1 MGLAGGRPEDRTRSG
16 DLAFLPDTM
25 EMDTGED
32 AERGVPAVRFAV
44 QRARDLVI
52 LDVVALGMRLETAG
66 DLGPRLVVEI
76 EHAGK
81 ARLVVR
87 FPPQHLGE
95 EAWEDTD
102 PTPPRDELAAARLAG
117 FSRLVFAVPAEE
129 EIEFSTEGVLAAM
142 RRLVLVVVPLARP
155 RSDPRP
161 RIGELLG
168 HLHLPGGLVLAQAD
182 TGPVLSAATRRAPV
196 PVAARGVD
204 DLIRGSAALHALRV
218 HLAGQA
224 AVDIRPGGAGGQR
237 PGAGAAIADH
247 PLLGPGGLVV
257 DIPRPRPRRPLQA
270 RAPGSEETA
279 IEAPWRL
286 VLSPSDQEG
295 FTHADTPV
303 GPADPIEAPEPATG
317 RERIELWHSRLGIR
331 RVEPAPDGTE
341 TVRVDERADRQR
353 IVRAIWAR
361 EREFSEGEPDPD
373 PDPFR
378 TSLSPHDRSQLVLQS
393 AETVGDIAPEP
404 VDVNGLALSA
414 LGGWLDLHGAWEADR
429 YSTQGIGGAIES
441 WDHIAPM
448 GRDQFVQVVYVGYLY
463 PLGHKAVL
471 VKQTERKIRTAVDP
485 VARLYQ
491 RFFIV
496 VAEPERTHGV
506 NDLPFKHV
514 RFLTL
519 VTPPLVDPAG
529 PTEPGEPPKPLPP
542 QFWPTL
548 PGDRS
553 VFFGVETTDHDGRHA
568 RLLLPLLF
576 LDAAEVLAPGATVT
590 AADSEYRPDARA
602 LIQAD
607 GQRIAFAPSIRPGDT
622 SAEVRTLRLDA
633 TLEGCAGVGAGRW
646 LQPRLRAAEIVP
658 ATSRLLT
665 PAAETFHTNY
675 HPTFAK
681 HGFPAVAGSAG
692 NATDLFLRV
701 IDPAQILGDVF
712 PPPPVLPKVTFGS
725 TERSGGFVDP
735 GQQIA
740 GLTRGLGTIGN
751 VDGALAGS
759 FDPEQLLG
767 QASPKLF
774 GLFKL
779 TDLLP
784 ALGLDQAPRF
794 ITEAL
799 GPVQGLLADLAALQG
814 ALERAAAQEAP
825 LQGHADD
832 LAAAVGAFTDA
843 LAPLLDPTQPHDYTA
858 AAEEI
863 KQRLDAFTATVDA
876 LTPLVATLP
885 LPPLARSELDKLL
898 RGVRPYVEDA
908 DEIAAAV
915 VQVVEFAKGL
925 DPENLEVRAK
935 LDWSTPI
942 EPFQI
947 AGENVFEARDPL
959 RIAVESRAG
968 AKTGASFDAVAELT
982 DFSLTLVP
990 PASLMRM
997 HFDRLAF
1004 RAGSAGK
1011 PDVDVVFGGI
1021 EFIGPLSFVE
1031 TLKEL
1036 IPLDGFSDPPFLDV
1050 APDGVRAGFTLGLP
1064 NVAVGVFALQNISLG
1079 SDCSVPFVGR
1089 SVSVGFNFCT
1099 RERPFALTVAFIG
1112 GGGFFGLRATPK
1124 GLDLLELSLE
1134 AGARLAVDLGVASGS
1149 IEAML
1154 GIYLRLEGQ
1163 GGSLTGYFRLR
1174 GEVDV
1179 LGLISASIELSL
1191 ELHYEFKTGKMVG
1204 RATITIEVEVFAFST
1219 SVQVSAERRFA
1230 GSAGDPSFA
1239 QVMAVA
1245 ADGSAPRWDN
1255 YCEAF
1260 A

>member
-1 MGLAGGRPEDRTRSG
+1 MGLA
-16 DLAFLPDTM
+16 A
-25 EMDTGED
+25 DTGED
-32 AERGVPAVRFAV
+32 AEWGVPAVRFAV
-44 QRARDLVI
+44 RRARDLVV
-52 LDVVALGMRLETAG
+52 LDVVALGMRLEVAG
-66 DLGPRLVVEI
+66 DRGPRLVVWAG
-76 EHAGK
+76 HADE

-95 EAWEDTD
+95 QAWEDID
-102 PTPPRDELAAARLAG
+102 PTPPRDELAAARLANP
-117 FSRLVFAVPAEE
+117 SRLVFAVPAEE
-129 EIEFSTEGVLAAM
+129 EIEFSTVGVLTAM
-142 RRLVLVVVPLARP
+142 RRLALVVVPLARP
-155 RSDPRP
+155 RSNPRP

-168 HLHLPGGLVLAQAD
+168 HLHLPGGLVLAEAD
-182 TGPVLSAATRRAPV
+182 TGPVLSAATRRSPV

-204 DLIRGSAALHALRV
+204 DLIRGSTSLHALRV
-218 HLAGQA
+218 HLAGRA
-224 AVDIRPGGAGGQR
+224 AVNIRPGEADGERSRSGTG
-237 PGAGAAIADH
+237 IADR
-247 PLLGPGGLVV
+247 PLIGPGGLVV
-257 DIPRPRPRRPLQA
+257 DIPRLRPRRPLQA
-270 RAPGSEETA
+270 RAPGGEETA

-303 GPADPIEAPEPATG
+303 GPTDDPIEAPEPATA
-317 RERIELWHSRLGIR
+317 RERIELWHSRLGVR
-331 RVEPAPDGTE
+331 RVESAPDGTE
-341 TVRVDERADRQR
+341 TVRVDERVDRQR

-361 EREFSEGEPDPD
+361 ECEFSEGEPDPD
-373 PDPFR
+373 PEPFR
-378 TSLSPHDRSQLVLQS
+378 TSLGPNDRSRLVQQS
-393 AETVGDIAPEP
+393 AETVGDVAPEP
-404 VDVNGLALSA
+404 VDVKGLALSA
-414 LGGWLDLHGAWEADR
+414 LGGWLDLHGAWDAER
-429 YSTQGIGGAIES
+429 YSTLGIEGAIKS
-441 WDHIAPM
+441 WGHIAPM
-448 GRDQFVQVVYVGYLY
+448 GRDQFVEVVYVGYLY
-463 PLGHKAVL
+463 PLGHRAVL
-471 VKQTERKIRTAVDP
+471 VKQTERKIRTSVDP

-491 RFFIV
+491 RFFVV
-496 VAEPERTHGV
+496 VAEPERTHGA

-529 PTEPGEPPKPLPP
+529 PTKPGEPPKPPP
-542 QFWPTL
+542 RFWPTL
-548 PGDRS
+548 PGGHAVS
-553 VFFGVETTDHDGRHA
+553 FSVETTDHDGRHA
-568 RLLLPLLF
+568 RLRLPLLF
-576 LDAAEVLAPGATVT
+576 LDAAEVLAPGATAT
-590 AADSEYRPDARA
+590 AADSMYRTDPRA
-602 LIQAD
+602 LIPAD

-622 SAEVRTLRLDA
+622 SAEVQTLRLDA
-633 TLEGCAGVGAGRW
+633 RLEGQAGVGGGRR
-646 LQPRLRAAEIVP
+646 LQPNLRAAEIVP

-665 PAAETFHTNY
+665 PAAETFHASY
-675 HPTFAK
+675 HPTFAEN
-681 HGFPAVAGSAG
+681 GFPAVAGSGG
-692 NATDLFLRV
+692 NAADLFLRV
-701 IDPAQILGDVF
+701 VDPAKVLADEI
-712 PPPPVLPKVTFGS
+712 PPPPTLPRVSFGG
-725 TERSGGFVDP
+725 TERSGGFVEP

-740 GLTRGLGTIGN
+740 GLSRVLGTVGD

-759 FDPEQLLG
+759 FDPEKLLG
-767 QASPKLF
+767 QASPMLF
-774 GLFKL
+774 GLFRL

-784 ALGLDQAPRF
+784 ALGLGQAPRF

-799 GPVQGLLADLAALQG
+799 GPVQGLLADLTALQG
-814 ALERAAAQEAP
+814 ALERAAAQEVR
-825 LQGHADD
+825 LQAHADD
-832 LAAAVGAFTDA
+832 LAAAVDAFTDA
-843 LAPLLDPTQPHDYTA
+843 LAPLLDPTRPHEDTA
-858 AAEEI
+858 AAAEI
-863 KQRLDAFTATVDA
+863 GQRLEAFTATVDA

-885 LPPLARSELDKLL
+885 LPPLARTELDKLL

-908 DEIAAAV
+908 VKITTAV
-915 VQVVEFAKGL
+915 DQVLEFVKGL

-947 AGENVFEARDPL
+947 DGEKVFEARDPL
-959 RIAVESRAG
+959 RIAIESRAG
-968 AKTGASFDAVAELT
+968 AKTGAGFDAVAELT

-990 PASLMRM
+990 PTSLMRM

-1021 EFIGPLSFVE
+1021 EFLGPLSFVE

-1050 APDGVRAGFTLGLP
+1050 APDGVRAGFSLGLP

-1112 GGGFFGLRATPK
+1112 GGGFFGLRATPE

-1134 AGARLAVDLGVASGS
+1134 AGARLAVDFGVASGS

-1191 ELHYEFKTGKMVG
+1191 ELLYEFATGKMVG
-1204 RATITIEVEVFAFST
+1204 RATITIEVEVFMFSG

-1245 ADGSAPRWDN
+1245 SDGSAPRWDD

>member
-1 MGLAGGRPEDRTRSG
+1 MGLAGGRPGNRTRSG
-16 DLAFLPDTM
+16 DSAFLPGPM
-25 EMDTGED
+25 ETNTGED
-32 AERGVPAVRFAV
+32 AERGVPTVRFAV

-66 DLGPRLVVEI
+66 DLGPRLVVEAG
-76 EHAGK
+76 HAGK
-81 ARLVVR
+81 ARLVVG

-95 EAWEDTD
+95 EAWEDID
-102 PTPPRDELAAARLAG
+102 PTPPRDELAAARFAG
-117 FSRLVFAVPAEE
+117 FSRLVLAVPAEE

-142 RRLVLVVVPLARP
+142 RRLMLVVAPLARP
-155 RSDPRP
+155 RADPRP
-161 RIGELLG
+161 RVGELIG
-168 HLHLPGGLVLAQAD
+168 HLHLPGGLVLAQSG

-196 PVAARGVD
+196 PVATRGVD
-204 DLIRGSAALHALRV
+204 DLIRGSAALQALRV

-224 AVDIRPGGAGGQR
+224 AVDIRPGPSGR
-237 PGAGAAIADH
+237 PMPRAGASIADR

-286 VLSPSDQEG
+286 VLSPSDREG

-303 GPADPIEAPEPATG
+303 GPADPIEAPEPATA

-361 EREFSEGEPDPD
+361 EREFSEDEPDPD
-373 PDPFR
+373 PEPFR
-378 TSLSPHDRSQLVLQS
+378 TSLSPYDRSQLVLQS
-393 AETVGDIAPEP
+393 VETVGDIAPEP
-404 VDVNGLALSA
+404 VDVKGFALSA

-429 YSTQGIGGAIES
+429 YSTQGIGGAIKS

-491 RFFIV
+491 RFFII

-506 NDLPFKHV
+506 HDLPFNHV

-519 VTPPLVDPAG
+519 VTPPLADPA
-529 PTEPGEPPKPLPP
+529 EPGKPAEPPPP
-542 QFWPTL
+542 RFWPTL
-548 PGDRS
+548 PGGQAVS
-553 VFFGVETTDHDGRHA
+553 FSVETTDHDGRHA
-568 RLLLPLLF
+568 RLRLPLLF
-576 LDAAEVLAPGATVT
+576 LDAAEVLGPGAIAT
-590 AADSEYRPDARA
+590 AADSMYRTDPRA
-602 LIQAD
+602 LIPAD

-633 TLEGCAGVGAGRW
+633 TLEGRAGVGAGRW

-665 PAAETFHTNY
+665 PAAETFHANY
-675 HPTFAK
+675 HPTFAS
-681 HGFPAVAGSAG
+681 HGFPAVAGSGG
-692 NATDLFLRV
+692 NAADLFLQV
-701 IDPAQILGDVF
+701 VDSAKVLADEI
-712 PPPPVLPKVTFGS
+712 PPPSTLPRVTFGS
-725 TERSGGFVDP
+725 TERSGGFVEP

-740 GLTRGLGTIGN
+740 GLTRGLGTVGD

-759 FDPEQLLG
+759 FDPEKLLG
-767 QASPKLF
+767 QASPMLF

-794 ITEAL
+794 VTEAL

-814 ALERAAAQEAP
+814 ALERAAAQEAQ

-843 LAPLLDPTQPHDYTA
+843 LAPLLDPTQPDDPA
-858 AAEEI
+858 APGKI

-885 LPPLARSELDKLL
+885 LPPLARTELDKLL

-908 DEIAAAV
+908 DKVAAAV
-915 VQVVEFAKGL
+915 DQVVEFAKGL
-925 DPENLEVRAK
+925 DPKNLEVRAK

-982 DFSLTLVP
+982 DFSLMLVP

-1011 PDVDVVFGGI
+1011 PDVDAVFGGI

-1031 TLKEL
+1031 TLKDL
-1036 IPLDGFSDPPFLDV
+1036 IPIDGFSDPPFLDV

-1089 SVSVGFNFCT
+1089 SVSIGFNFCT

-1112 GGGFFGLRATPK
+1112 GGGFLGLRATPK

-1163 GGSLTGYFRLR
+1163 GSSLTGYFRLR

-1191 ELHYEFKTGKMVG
+1191 ELRYEFATGKMVG

-1239 QVMAVA
+1239 EVMELAE
-1245 ADGSAPRWDN
+1245 DGSAPRWDE

>member
-1 MGLAGGRPEDRTRSG
+1 MPSG
-16 DLAFLPDTM
+16 
-25 EMDTGED
+25 
-32 AERGVPAVRFAV
+32 GVPTVRFAV
-44 QRARDLVI
+44 ERARDLVI
-52 LDVVALGMRLETAG
+52 LDVVALGMRLETTG
-66 DLGPRLVVEI
+66 DRGPRLVVEAG
-76 EHAGK
+76 HAGK
-81 ARLVVR
+81 ARLIVR

-95 EAWEDTD
+95 QAWEDMD

-117 FSRLVFAVPAEE
+117 LSRLVFEVPAEE

-142 RRLVLVVVPLARP
+142 RRLALVVVPLARP

-168 HLHLPGGLVLAQAD
+168 HLHLPGGLVLAQAE
-182 TGPVLSAATRRAPV
+182 TGPVLSAATRRVPV
-196 PVAARGVD
+196 PIAARGVD

-237 PGAGAAIADH
+237 PRSGAASGDR
-247 PLLGPGGLVV
+247 PLLGAGGLVV

-286 VLSPSDQEG
+286 VLSPSDREG
-295 FTHADTPV
+295 FTHADTAV
-303 GPADPIEAPEPATG
+303 GPADPIEAPEPATA

-393 AETVGDIAPEP
+393 AETVGDVAPEP
-404 VDVNGLALSA
+404 VDAKGFALSA

-429 YSTQGIGGAIES
+429 YSAQGIGGAIKS

-491 RFFIV
+491 RTFIV
-496 VAEPERTHGV
+496 VVEPERTHGV
-506 NDLPFKHV
+506 NDLPFNHV

-519 VTPPLVDPAG
+519 VTPPLAAPS
-529 PTEPGEPPKPLPP
+529 PPP
-542 QFWPTL
+542 FWPTL
-548 PGDRS
+548 PGGQNVIFS
-553 VFFGVETTDHDGRHA
+553 VETIDHDGRHA
-568 RLLLPLLF
+568 RLRLPLLF
-576 LDAAEVLAPGATVT
+576 LDAAEVLGPGATAT
-590 AADSEYRPDARA
+590 AADSMYRTDSRA
-602 LIQAD
+602 LIPAD

-633 TLEGCAGVGAGRW
+633 TLEGRAGVGAGRW

-658 ATSRLLT
+658 ATSKLLT
-665 PAAETFHTNY
+665 PAPETFHANY
-675 HPTFAK
+675 HPLFARR
-681 HGFPAVAGSAG
+681 GFPAIAGSDS
-692 NATDLFLRV
+692 NATDLFLQVVDSEKVLNDV
-701 IDPAQILGDVF
+701 IPT
-712 PPPPVLPKVTFGS
+712 PPTLPKVSFGS

-740 GLTRGLGTIGN
+740 GLTRGLGTVGDL
-751 VDGALAGS
+751 DGALAGS
-759 FDPEQLLG
+759 FDPGALLG
-767 QASPKLF
+767 QASPMLF

-814 ALERAAAQEAP
+814 ALERAAAQEAQ

-843 LAPLLDPTQPHDYTA
+843 LAPLLDPTQPHDGVA
-858 AAEEI
+858 ATI
-863 KQRLDAFTATVDA
+863 KQRLEALTGTVNA

-885 LPPLARSELDKLL
+885 LPPLARTELDKLL

-908 DEIAAAV
+908 DKVAAAV
-915 VQVVEFAKGL
+915 DQVVEFAKGL
-925 DPENLEVRAK
+925 DPRNLEVRAK

-947 AGENVFEARDPL
+947 AGESVFEARDPL

-990 PASLMRM
+990 PAALMRM

-1064 NVAVGVFALQNISLG
+1064 NVAIGVFALQNISLG

-1191 ELHYEFKTGKMVG
+1191 ELRYEFATGKMVG
-1204 RATITIEVEVFAFST
+1204 RATITIEVEVFMFST

-1239 QVMAVA
+1239 QVMAIA

-1255 YCEAF
+1255 YCDAF
-1260 A
+1260 AG